1 MEVYKIFLI
10 SVSTIILIFVPG
22 FMLSMAIFPRKDEL
36 DNIERIGISFVLGL
50 MPQFLLYFAD
60 KNLFIPINTLTSY
73 ISIVLVSLMGLV
85 IWFYRVN
92 R

>member
-22 FMLSMAIFPRKDEL
+22 FMLSMAIFPRKYEL
-36 DNIERIGISFVLGL
+36 DNMERVGISFVLGL

>member
-36 DNIERIGISFVLGL
+36 DNIERVGISFVLGL

-73 ISIVLVSLMGLV
+73 ISIVLVSLIGLV